1 MESVKK
7 FLREN
12 VNDANLDQRIW
23 DIEDIETLL
32 DQYSDQRVKEE
43 LDEIR
48 DILDSENSGLSIEQR
63 VRDVQGVIRELKQ
76 K

>member
-1 MESVKK
+1 
-7 FLREN
+7 
-12 VNDANLDQRIW
+12 
-23 DIEDIETLL
+23 
-32 DQYSDQRVKEE
+32 